1 MKSKNLGHY
10 CDVHPWDSKQCQVI
24 FIGHV
29 TLKVSQ
35 PLLATVGFKTDLL
48 LFLAEVPRIFFHN
61 QLALTQF
68 GDGYDIR

>member
-1 MKSKNLGHY
+1 M
-10 CDVHPWDSKQCQVI
+10 
-24 FIGHV
+24 FIRGTQNSVRWSLGHV

-48 LFLAEVPRIFFHN
+48 LFLAEVSRIFFHN